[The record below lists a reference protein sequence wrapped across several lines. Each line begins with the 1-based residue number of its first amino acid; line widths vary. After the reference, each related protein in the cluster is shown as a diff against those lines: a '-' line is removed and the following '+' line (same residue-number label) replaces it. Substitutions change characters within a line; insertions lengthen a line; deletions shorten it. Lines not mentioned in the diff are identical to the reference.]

1 MLLWVNL
8 FYNCCMMSVY
18 YVILLHFL
26 FGTIRTM
33 YSPYTRQL
41 DEVAALGL
49 LQYMSQDQ
57 LKPYMDSDAKVDEYI
72 ADNAQ
77 VRHFSTS

>member
-33 YSPYTRQL
+33 YSLYTRQL